1 MLAPSRQRCHAAGVD
16 EIQARQ
22 IDDDRQV
29 AGRDRRERSRDTHS
43 VCYIKLP
50 AQRDDN
56 VTVAFAGTQIHA
68 EHGGAFLLQ
77 QQGGVL
83 TQRRVYR
90 YSVYTLRPISSG
102 GDALLTAVPVRSAT
116 GPGRPPAD
124 LREPAGRSWCRPGRR
139 KRVRDLAR
147 GTFGELLRTPAAD
160 GADRKCRRDAWSFP
174 CWDPARQTRSRLYH
188 RTR

>member
-16 EIQARQ
+16 EIQACQ

-124 LREPAGRSWCRPGRR
+124 LREPAGRSWCRPGGR

-147 GTFGELLRTPAAD
+147 GTFGQLLRTPAAD
-160 GADRKCRRDAWSFP
+160 GADRKCRRRAWSFP
-174 CWDPARQTRSRLYH
+174 CWDPARQTPLALVS
-188 RTR
+188 

>member
-116 GPGRPPAD
+116 GPGRWELSMLGPGQANPLA
-124 LREPAGRSWCRPGRR
+124 LVSPHAVIWTRTSMTATPMACTGRR
-139 KRVRDLAR
+139 
-147 GTFGELLRTPAAD
+147 
-160 GADRKCRRDAWSFP
+160 C
-174 CWDPARQTRSRLYH
+174 
-188 RTR
+188 